1 MAGLGYDLIVD
12 DDGIK
17 KEADMVFN
25 RMNEF
30 EMQLKILGRVL
41 EEVTDNAIMEGNT
54 ADNLKVFAEQV
65 QNLQEEAKDITKQLK
80 TTIYR
85 YIESMDEADSCVY

>member
-80 TTIYR
+80 TTI
-85 YIESMDEADSCVY
+85 